1 MSLTALIIGGAL
13 LLAMIC
19 VSLYGAAALPPG
31 APLPIHFGPAGYNR
45 WVPKQTGLVLHPA
58 AGAVVYAIIV
68 VTVQDHQTHGDLG
81 PTAGLSI
88 ALGVILITQIGALT
102 VALGRSPR
110 LTRDNHGSRE

>member
-31 APLPIHFGPAGYNR
+31 AQMPVHFGSGGYNR
-45 WVPKQTGLVLHPA
+45 WVSKSTGLVIHPA

-68 VTVQDHQTHGDLG
+68 VTVRDHDTHGGLG
-81 PTAGLSI
+81 PAAGLSI
-88 ALGVILITQIGALT
+88 ALGVLLIVQIGALA
-102 VALGRSPR
+102 VALTRSR
-110 LTRDNHGSRE
+110 RG